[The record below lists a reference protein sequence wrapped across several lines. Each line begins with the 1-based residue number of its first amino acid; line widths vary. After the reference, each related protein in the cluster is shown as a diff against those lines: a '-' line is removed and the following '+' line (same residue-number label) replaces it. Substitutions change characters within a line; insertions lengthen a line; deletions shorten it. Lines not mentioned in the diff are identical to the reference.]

1 MRLLKLKV
9 IFVAPLLLML
19 SSHLAAECEDLST
32 TKAIV
37 DYVCDYGL
45 VSNTQC
51 RMWREDVRQ
60 MNHNSEVILN
70 AFISWNE
77 SDNKNLVAN
86 SLEN

>member
-1 MRLLKLKV
+1 MSISRLKV
-9 IFVAPLLLML
+9 FIVAPLLLTL
-19 SSHLAAECEDLST
+19 SNNLIAECEDLST

-37 DYVCDYGL
+37 EYVCNYNL

-60 MNHNSEVILN
+60 MNHNTEVIVN
-70 AFISWNE
+70 AFISWNQSE
-77 SDNKNLVAN
+77 ASNLMAQ